1 VGPEGP
7 EGREGPQG
15 AEGAPG
21 TGGFSKVVV
30 ITALG
35 GGGEPAD
42 ATCPKEAPLAISGG
56 GAIDNKSGAPGEA
69 LEISAPLTGHELSE
83 EGLQPNG
90 WRVVSKAGKY
100 TAYVI
105 CAVTG
110 KPQETPEEK

>member
-1 VGPEGP
+1 M
-7 EGREGPQG
+7 
-15 AEGAPG
+15 
-21 TGGFSKVVV
+21 VV
-30 ITALG
+30 ITAHG

-56 GAIDNKSGAPGEA
+56 GAIEDKGGAPGEA
-69 LEISAPLTGHELSE
+69 LEISAPLTDHELSE

-110 KPQETPEEK
+110 KPKETPEEEKASGGAAEK

>member
-1 VGPEGP
+1 
-7 EGREGPQG
+7 
-15 AEGAPG
+15 
-21 TGGFSKVVV
+21 VVV
-30 ITALG
+30 ITAHG

-56 GAIDNKSGAPGEA
+56 GAIDDKGGASGEA
-69 LEISAPLTGHELSE
+69 LEISAPLTDHELSA

-110 KPQETPEEK
+110 KPKETPEEEKASEGAAEK

>member
-1 VGPEGP
+1 
-7 EGREGPQG
+7 
-15 AEGAPG
+15 
-21 TGGFSKVVV
+21 VVV
-30 ITALG
+30 ITAHG

-42 ATCPKEAPLAISGG
+42 AVCPKEAPLAISGG

-105 CAVTG
+105 CAATG
-110 KPQETPEEK
+110 KQETPEEK

>member
-15 AEGAPG
+15 EEGPAG

-30 ITALG
+30 ITAHG